1 MLFTLEN
8 YTFFYRYF
16 YRQCSKFRSITDFYI
31 VTSEVINRQLPYR
44 KVLINF
50 IVCFSNKRSISFH
63 INTALYTLYTD
74 ICSIVCNSNFFY
86 TRSVV
91 RGLKR
96 WVNIIR
102 DVGKNGFSYSQIFLS
117 LTSKNKILKFQK
129 KKIIEQFWHRI
140 MHTHVVYSQNYTLHL
155 ASFLGHPSK
164 LR

>member
-102 DVGKNGFSYSQIFLS
+102 DVGKNGFSYSQIFSS
-117 LTSKNKILKFQK
+117 LTSKNKILKVSEK
-129 KKIIEQFWHRI
+129 NNNRTILA
-140 MHTHVVYSQNYTLHL
+140 QNYAYTCCVQLEL
-155 ASFLGHPSK
+155 YLTFGFIFRSPE
-164 LR
+164 